1 MPTKPWQVRSPASA
15 GSWRLAASGFFS
27 RVALVKQYA
36 WPPESVTPQIQ
47 QLREIYVKLKF
58 PRVFCSLSLFYASL
72 RPEVHQNHS
81 DLTVSQL
88 MIAAQLIAKVDCNC
102 SFDSFLACSSSG
114 WRRFPT
120 RYPRRMKRL
129 LPQRLRSNRGELTHQ
144 LQQAIGSHDAAAHF
158 DEGHCF
164 TGIYAVCSP
173 LFGESFNY
181 SRPAHVASD
190 FTCQPPT
197 HERQAN
203 LHQNFCQTLGR
214 YSGSEVAEAVQFLI
228 SFIQQ
233 PSVATGEREIG
244 LLAKALW
251 ASKIPYQHMFIA
263 GAQEFAIP
271 EEAMRVWE
279 FPVQFF
285 PGPPTSPHRW
295 YICGHGTTPG
305 GFLTAG
311 RVFQSDADVVGTP
324 PDQDCFSFYGKAMQ
338 WTNCVPGPTAD
349 SPLHK
354 NSSGVVVGGILG
366 CNHINSKSAA
376 TTHES
381 HLCKYH

>member
-1 MPTKPWQVRSPASA
+1 M
-15 GSWRLAASGFFS
+15 FDMYCC
-27 RVALVKQYA
+27 AL
-36 WPPESVTPQIQ
+36 
-47 QLREIYVKLKF
+47 L
-58 PRVFCSLSLFYASL
+58 
-72 RPEVHQNHS
+72 
-81 DLTVSQL
+81 
-88 MIAAQLIAKVDCNC
+88 
-102 SFDSFLACSSSG
+102 
-114 WRRFPT
+114 
-120 RYPRRMKRL
+120 
-129 LPQRLRSNRGELTHQ
+129 
-144 LQQAIGSHDAAAHF
+144 
-158 DEGHCF
+158 
-164 TGIYAVCSP
+164 
-173 LFGESFNY
+173 
-181 SRPAHVASD
+181 
-190 FTCQPPT
+190 CQPPT

-233 PSVATGEREIG
+233 PSVAIGEREIG

-311 RVFQSDADVVGTP
+311 RVFRSDADVVGAP
-324 PDQDCFSFYGKAMQ
+324 PDQDCFNFYGKAMQ
-338 WTNCVPGPTAD
+338 WTNWVPGPTAD
-349 SPLHK
+349 SRRYPWLQPHQIKIRCNHPRVPFVQVPL
-354 NSSGVVVGGILG
+354 SSGKTWAIREAGARVDRIWVLSSSRWAGSSSRARSFLTAPPMLAITNDDDWGSSWPSPKL
-366 CNHINSKSAA
+366 
-376 TTHES
+376 
-381 HLCKYH
+381 